1 MNGPILKRTL
11 IIRESLKYSPLHPY
25 SPPANVY
32 FSAPPRTKLLRR
44 TVSTSSPSISS
55 SIYSVC
61 SYHPLETNPIKAPV
75 MTSMSP
81 NLMVQWSSFQ
91 QKLIIIFLLMNFFS
105 CFQDMTLSQL
115 SSLAASSSSRPLSPL
130 MGFGPRLFSLST
142 SLLLSLIPSLS
153 HIKSCTYL
161 TCKSSLNCTHSLGDL
176 LQPNGIT
183 LVSDRAETQIQAV

>member
-1 MNGPILKRTL
+1 MHSSVVHKSQDTPNP
-11 IIRESLKYSPLHPY
+11 
-25 SPPANVY
+25 SPPLLSHCLRSG
-32 FSAPPRTKLLRR
+32 FHGHHSIQTILPRG
-44 TVSTSSPSISS
+44 P
-55 SIYSVC
+55 
-61 SYHPLETNPIKAPV
+61 